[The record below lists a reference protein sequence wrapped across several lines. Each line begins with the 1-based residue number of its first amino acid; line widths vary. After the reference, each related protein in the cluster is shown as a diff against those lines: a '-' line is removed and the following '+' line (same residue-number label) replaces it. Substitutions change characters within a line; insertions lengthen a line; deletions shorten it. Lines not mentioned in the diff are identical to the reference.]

1 MVTRDSVCI
10 CVWSLACFCSRSR
23 ELVFPD
29 LGVAGAA
36 ASCSSAV
43 HANGM
48 NHFPSF
54 QSSEIKAYGGRKRRG
69 ACFIWIFTMVPL
81 SYVTEP
87 SVEEKEKI
95 LCVCACLWDA
105 FREGV
110 EGSENPA
117 LTVEF
122 TALDCFSCLGSSWS
136 VSVVILSMCMEAHS
150 PERNREGPHMESEAP
165 GSIRPV
171 RSALPGPKPPRS
183 TACHW
188 ISDLLI
194 KFAPSPLLKWWN
206 VSPYPAHLGLGEE
219 VQ

>member
-10 CVWSLACFCSRSR
+10 CVWSLARFCSR

-36 ASCSSAV
+36 SSCSSTV

-110 EGSENPA
+110 KGSEK
-117 LTVEF
+117 
-122 TALDCFSCLGSSWS
+122 SSS
-136 VSVVILSMCMEAHS
+136 HSRVHS
-150 PERNREGPHMESEAP
+150 PWLFFLSWLISVRQCCHIVHVHGGTQPWEGPHMESEAP

-206 VSPYPAHLGLGEE
+206 VSPYPAHLGIGEE